1 MADTPI
7 TQPKYG
13 CHNRQLK
20 TSYQTLVRNK
30 DSAGNL
36 VGLKMVTIR
45 NTMSKDCRYDL
56 RREDSKCNGC
66 EWIDYVPIPF

>member
-1 MADTPI
+1 MANTI
-7 TQPKYG
+7 KLYG

-20 TSYQTLVRNK
+20 TSYQTLVRDK

-36 VGLKMVTIR
+36 IGLKMVTIR

-56 RREDSKCNGC
+56 RSTDVRCTGC
-66 EWIDYVPIPF
+66 VWIDTIPMPF

>member
-1 MADTPI
+1 MANTI
-7 TQPKYG
+7 KLYG

-20 TSYQTLVRNK
+20 ASYQTLVIDK

-36 VGLKMVTIR
+36 IGLKMVTIR

-56 RREDSKCNGC
+56 RSTDVRCTGC
-66 EWIDYVPIPF
+66 VWIDTIPMPF